1 MLLFLLAC
9 ASADAPADDSADTSA
24 TTMPKMTK
32 ADCALE
38 DGEFLVYAGSDL
50 PPAAVIYMGSVI
62 SDGGEFDGTMGWR
75 VAESVSYRGGVFH
88 IPPAGTECLAYI
100 Q

>member
-1 MLLFLLAC
+1 MIALLFAC
-9 ASADAPADDSADTSA
+9 ASTPSPDSADTSA